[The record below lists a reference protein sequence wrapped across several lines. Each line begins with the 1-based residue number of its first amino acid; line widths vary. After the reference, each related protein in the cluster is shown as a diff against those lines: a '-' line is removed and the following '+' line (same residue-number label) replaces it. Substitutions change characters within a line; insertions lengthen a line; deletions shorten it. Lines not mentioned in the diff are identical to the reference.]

1 LPRLREYHTTTTA
14 PPTIH
19 HNAGIV
25 TFVGIR
31 LPCTLL
37 ASIAVLGGCCGAAQ
51 ARRPTKRSG
60 PTVAQIRKAVA
71 SAERSK
77 MLWATVNVCQ
87 TKGKRAARG
96 GSIGVRGQ
104 MPTLGFASTL
114 SMTIQLNR
122 YSAESKSFVAL
133 PYSTAR
139 TTVSPGAFAT
149 DLHQDGAVFPFSG
162 PAGLLNATVTFTWT
176 RAGKLLGSTT
186 QQTTAGHP
194 DAAGGRPAHYSTA
207 QCQLA

>member
-1 LPRLREYHTTTTA
+1 L
-14 PPTIH
+14 
-19 HNAGIV
+19 
-25 TFVGIR
+25 VGIR

-37 ASIAVLGGCCGAAQ
+37 AIIAALGGCATVAQ
-51 ARRPTKRSG
+51 AKRTTHRRA

-71 SAERSK
+71 KAERSK

-87 TKGKRAARG
+87 TNGKQAAHG

-114 SMTIQLNR
+114 SMTIQLNH
-122 YSAESKSFVAL
+122 YSATSKSFVAI
-133 PYSTAR
+133 PDATAKR
-139 TTVSPGAFAT
+139 TVSPGAFAT
-149 DLHQDGAVFPFSG
+149 DLHQAGEVFPFSG
-162 PAGLLNATVTFTWT
+162 PAGLLNATVTFSWT

-186 QQTTAGHP
+186 QQTTAGHR

-207 QCQLA
+207 QCQLG

>member
-1 LPRLREYHTTTTA
+1 L
-14 PPTIH
+14 
-19 HNAGIV
+19 
-25 TFVGIR
+25 VGIR

-37 ASIAVLGGCCGAAQ
+37 AIIAALGCCTTAAAQ
-51 ARRPTKRSG
+51 TKRTAKPSG
-60 PTVAQIRKAVA
+60 PTAAQIRKAVA
-71 SAERSK
+71 KAERSK

-87 TKGKRAARG
+87 TKGKQAAQG

-122 YSAESKSFVAL
+122 YSATSKSFVSISEA
-133 PYSTAR
+133 TATR
-139 TTVSPGAFAT
+139 TVSPGAFAT
-149 DLHQDGAVFPFSG
+149 DLHQAGEVFPFTG
-162 PAGLLNATVTFTWT
+162 PAGLLNATVTFSWT

-194 DAAGGRPAHYSTA
+194 DASGGRPAHYSTA
-207 QCQLA
+207 QCQLG

>member
-1 LPRLREYHTTTTA
+1 L
-14 PPTIH
+14 
-19 HNAGIV
+19 
-25 TFVGIR
+25 VGIR

-37 ASIAVLGGCCGAAQ
+37 AIIAALGSCATAAQ
-51 ARRPTKRSG
+51 AKRTSQRAG
-60 PTVAQIRKAVA
+60 PTAAEIRKAVA
-71 SAERSK
+71 TAERSK

-87 TKGKRAARG
+87 TKGKQAAQG

-122 YSAESKSFVAL
+122 YSPKTKSFVAL
-133 PYSTAR
+133 PYATAK
-139 TTVSPGAFAT
+139 TTVSPGTFAT

-162 PAGLLNATVTFTWT
+162 PAGLLNATVTFSWT

-186 QQTTAGHP
+186 QQTTAGHR
-194 DAAGGRPAHYSTA
+194 DASGGRPAHYSTA
-207 QCQLA
+207 HCQLG

>member
-1 LPRLREYHTTTTA
+1 
-14 PPTIH
+14 
-19 HNAGIV
+19 
-25 TFVGIR
+25 VGIR

-37 ASIAVLGGCCGAAQ
+37 AIIAALGGCATAAQ
-51 ARRPTKRSG
+51 AKRTTHRSAPTA
-60 PTVAQIRKAVA
+60 AQIRKAVA
-71 SAERSK
+71 KAERSK
-77 MLWATVNVCQ
+77 MLWATVNICK
-87 TKGKRAARG
+87 TEGKQAAHG

-122 YSAESKSFVAL
+122 YSPKTKSFVAL
-133 PYSTAR
+133 PYATAE

-149 DLHQDGAVFPFSG
+149 DLHQTGEVFPFTG
-162 PAGLLNATVTFTWT
+162 PAGLLNATVRFSWT

-194 DAAGGRPAHYSTA
+194 DAVGGRPAHYSAA
-207 QCQLA
+207 QCQLG

>member
-1 LPRLREYHTTTTA
+1 L
-14 PPTIH
+14 
-19 HNAGIV
+19 
-25 TFVGIR
+25 VGIR

-37 ASIAVLGGCCGAAQ
+37 AIIATLGGCATVAQ
-51 ARRPTKRSG
+51 AKRTTHHG
-60 PTVAQIRKAVA
+60 APTVTQIRKAVA
-71 SAERSK
+71 KAERSK
-77 MLWATVNVCQ
+77 MLWATVNVCH
-87 TKGKRAARG
+87 TKSEQAAQG

-104 MPTLGFASTL
+104 MPTLGFASTF

-122 YSAESKSFVAL
+122 YSAKSKSFVAL
-133 PYSTAR
+133 PYATAK

-149 DLHQDGAVFPFSG
+149 DLHQDGAVFPFNG
-162 PAGLLNATVTFTWT
+162 PAGLLNATVTFRWT

-207 QCQLA
+207 QCQLG

>member
-1 LPRLREYHTTTTA
+1 
-14 PPTIH
+14 
-19 HNAGIV
+19 
-25 TFVGIR
+25 VGIR

-37 ASIAVLGGCCGAAQ
+37 AIIAALGGCATAAQ
-51 ARRPTKRSG
+51 AKRTIKRAG
-60 PTVAQIRKAVA
+60 PTAAQIRKAVA
-71 SAERSK
+71 GAERSE

-87 TKGKRAARG
+87 TKGTQAAQG

-122 YSAESKSFVAL
+122 YSPKTKSFVAL
-133 PYSTAR
+133 PYATAK
-139 TTVSPGAFAT
+139 TTVSPGTFAT

-162 PAGLLNATVTFTWT
+162 PAGLLNATVTFSWT

-186 QQTTAGHP
+186 QQTTAGHR
-194 DAAGGRPAHYSTA
+194 DAVGGRPAHYSTA
-207 QCQLA
+207 QCQLG